1 MSIFKKKTTVQIEE
15 RAARKQRIIDERL
28 RLGDEKEYQE
38 QLRLQRNM
46 HAQALKKTQDDLKLR
61 YSKIIK
67 KVIYDKDLSL
77 KEITTEKNK
86 KINELFEEIEL
97 KNKHIEDNQ
106 LAWVRITQVMPGL
119 ITAVTTF
126 RTEKEVKS
134 LDSAAELSRATKCE
148 STLEAA
154 ERALKRIAPRI
165 EELLQLDEKTK
176 HDHKKT
182 IEDEGN
188 NEKSIRYIETK

>member
-1 MSIFKKKTTVQIEE
+1 MSIFKKKTTMQIEE

-46 HAQALKKTQDDLKLR
+46 HAQAIKKTQDDLKSR

-67 KVIYDKDLSL
+67 KVIADKDLL
-77 KEITTEKNK
+77 IKELTIDKNK

-106 LAWVRITQVMPGL
+106 LAWVRITQVMPSL
-119 ITAVTTF
+119 ITAVATF

-134 LDSAAELSRATKCE
+134 LDSAADLSRASKCE
-148 STLEAA
+148 NTLEAA
-154 ERALKRIAPRI
+154 DRALKKIKPRI
-165 EELLQLDEKTK
+165 EELLQLDERTK
-176 HDHKKT
+176 HKHKKI
-182 IEDEGN
+182 IEDEADG
-188 NEKSIRYIETK
+188 SIQYIENK